1 MQEGTTYIGK
11 LTMLFSR
18 KQGEWFALLSIC
30 KSDCFGLC
38 SGKDFML
45 EAVDVLKGVSPAIR
59 RII

>member
-1 MQEGTTYIGK
+1 MSGSPYLAYVKVTVLG
-11 LTMLFSR
+11 S
-18 KQGEWFALLSIC
+18 
-30 KSDCFGLC
+30 C